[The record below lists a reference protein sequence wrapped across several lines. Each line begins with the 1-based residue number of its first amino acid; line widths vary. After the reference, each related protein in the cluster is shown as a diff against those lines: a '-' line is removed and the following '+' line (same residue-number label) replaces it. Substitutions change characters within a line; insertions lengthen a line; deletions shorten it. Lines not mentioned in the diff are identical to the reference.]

1 MGTEDVSDDIIRG
14 NVSHAQS
21 VCGLGYICFSDQL
34 DIFTIGTLGML
45 CCAGGCLCQ
54 LCGAIQI

>member
-21 VCGLGYICFSDQL
+21 VCVCRDICYSDL
-34 DIFTIGTLGML
+34 LGMFTMVT
-45 CCAGGCLCQ
+45 
-54 LCGAIQI
+54 